1 MGRIAWAVLALAT
14 AAPLAAQPVDTLATR
29 LDVPVIADTSA
40 SPTPR
45 GAVLRALALPGL
57 GQVYVGQRAKA
68 PFAFAFVAGAAVY
81 FVNRQRQYLRYRR
94 ASVVAGCLVD
104 DGSADEDADRIALCA
119 MADAEY
125 LDEYDA
131 INEGLA
137 TPASFAVIRSVRED
151 ARGQRDVGALVVL
164 AAYALQTLDA
174 YVAAELSDFDV
185 SEDLSLSVRP
195 TTGHLALRL
204 RL

>member
-1 MGRIAWAVLALAT
+1 MGRIAWAALLLV
-14 AAPLAAQPVDTLATR
+14 AAPLAAQPADSLSARLGTPVVVDTTA
-29 LDVPVIADTSA
+29 A
-40 SPTPR
+40 PTPR
-45 GAVLRALALPGL
+45 GAVIRALALPGL
-57 GQVYVGQRAKA
+57 GQIYVGQRAKA

-104 DGSADEDADRIALCA
+104 DGSEDDDADRIALCA
-119 MADAEY
+119 EADADY
-125 LDEYDA
+125 RDEYDA
-131 INEGLA
+131 VNEGLA

-195 TTGHLALRL
+195 ATGRLALRV
-204 RL
+204 RF